1 VPFKKGQS
9 GNPSGRRPGSRN
21 KATELIEKLL
31 ESEAEALG
39 RKAVELALAGNPVML
54 KMCLERIAPADK
66 SRRITFKLPPIS
78 SVSDLAGAQG
88 SILSAMSEGA
98 ISPEDALAAARIV
111 DATGAALERID
122 LEARLAA
129 LEDKANADQNR
140 APKEPPEDPRR
151 SERLARATA
160 VSEKM
165 TAEFRGKPKEDS
177 NEGPVEQAP
186 PHARAEAVGE

>member
-1 VPFKKGQS
+1 MRRFGVPFKKGQS
-9 GNPSGRRPGSRN
+9 GNPAGRRPGSRN
-21 KATELIEKLL
+21 KTTEFIEKLF

-88 SILSAMSEGA
+88 SILRAMSEGA
-98 ISPEDALAAARIV
+98 IAPEDALAAARIV

-129 LEDKANADQNR
+129 LEDKTRTHQNDDSKVPPMDASRRVMQRVLAEFSREMRNESSVEQSPPQTRANA
-140 APKEPPEDPRR
+140 
-151 SERLARATA
+151 
-160 VSEKM
+160 
-165 TAEFRGKPKEDS
+165 G
-177 NEGPVEQAP
+177 
-186 PHARAEAVGE
+186 GE